1 MMGGPG
7 GNAVMQ
13 KLVEL
18 RTALADP
25 NATAEQFK
33 EKIAAVRNVRQKAKA
48 DLVAARKDLLQ
59 LLTLDQEATLVG
71 LGYLD

>member
-33 EKIAAVRNVRQKAKA
+33 EKIAAVRSVRQKAKA